1 MKKSI
6 FVFIS
11 VCLLLTIACSDNKHY
26 DDILLR
32 AEGLMRTNPDSSL
45 AILNAADSLKP
56 NFSLKQKMK
65 YELLLTNAQNKTYVV
80 FTSDSTAKRLV
91 DYYDKHG
98 TANEK
103 IMANYL
109 LGRVYMDMNKL
120 PMALQSFQNAI
131 SDADTTSKDCDYYT
145 LSRVYTQA
153 SDIFKYQLMPKNE
166 IEYLKLSE
174 KYAWKAKDTITA
186 INDYA
191 HTTSYYESINNID
204 TMIIISEKAAT
215 LYKKYGYKEDGASM
229 IGNAIH
235 GLIAKANYAKAKRY
249 TDYYIAN
256 SGRFDSKGNII
267 KGFENF
273 YYTLGLYYMYTG
285 KPDSAEY
292 YFQKEL
298 REGKDYNNKIAGN
311 YGLGLLYQKMG
322 KYELSSKHALRA
334 YEIKDT
340 AYVKDLAENLQQIQ
354 SAYDYSN
361 HQQIAENEKIKRSQA
376 DVRSL
381 FLVIVIMM
389 LALIFYLV
397 KKKRD
402 AKMVYLRETYQCKLE
417 TQRQAEK
424 DLIMLKSVENESLS
438 KMIDEKSKLVE
449 KLNNEIGKYKRR
461 YKYND
466 DELNINESEIY
477 KRFKSYAGSK
487 TAKSPTAQDWDDL
500 RAWANKTIPNFY
512 SFFISEHSLNNA
524 EYEICILTRLDFS
537 PSEISALK
545 GYDKSSIST
554 ARRRIVEKITGEE
567 GSAKM
572 LDEIVKRN

>member
-32 AEGLMRTNPDSSL
+32 AEGLMKTNPDSSL
-45 AILNAADSLKP
+45 AILNAADSLTP

-65 YELLLTNAQNKTYVV
+65 YELLLTNAQNKTDAV
-80 FTSDSTAKRLV
+80 FTSDSAAKRLV

-103 IMANYL
+103 MMANYL
-109 LGRVYMDMNKL
+109 LGYIYLNMKKL

-131 SDADTTSKDCDYYT
+131 SNADTTSKDCDYYT
-145 LSRVYTQA
+145 LSLIHIQSSAIY
-153 SDIFKYQLMPKNE
+153 E
-166 IEYLKLSE
+166 IQYLPWKELGSLVLGE
-174 KYAWKAKDTITA
+174 KYAWMAKDTFTA
-186 INDYA
+186 INAYCQR
-191 HTTSYYESINNID
+191 TSVYSYLNENDSVLSISNKSARLF
-204 TMIIISEKAAT
+204 M
-215 LYKKYGYKEDGASM
+215 KYGYKKEAAMM
-229 IGNAIH
+229 IGTMTDF
-235 GLIAKANYAKAKRY
+235 LIRKGEYAKAKKCI
-249 TDYYIAN
+249 DYYETY
-256 SGRFDSKGNII
+256 SGRFDSKGNIF

-273 YYTLGLYYMYTG
+273 YYTLGTYYMNTG

-292 YFQKEL
+292 YFRKEL
-298 REGKDYNNKIAGN
+298 REGKDENNQNAGSR
-311 YGLGLLYQKMG
+311 GLSLLFYKTHKPDSAA
-322 KYELSSKHALRA
+322 KYAIRA
-334 YEIKDT
+334 YEINDS
-340 AYVKDLAENLQQIQ
+340 AYSENVANNLMQIQ
-354 SAYDYSN
+354 SAYDYS
-361 HQQIAENEKIKRSQA
+361 HQQQIAENEKIKRSQA

-524 EYEICILTRLDFS
+524 EYEICILTRLGFS

-572 LDEIVKRN
+572 LDEIV

>member
-1 MKKSI
+1 M
-6 FVFIS
+6 
-11 VCLLLTIACSDNKHY
+11 
-26 DDILLR
+26 
-32 AEGLMRTNPDSSL
+32 
-45 AILNAADSLKP
+45 
-56 NFSLKQKMK
+56 
-65 YELLLTNAQNKTYVV
+65 
-80 FTSDSTAKRLV
+80 
-91 DYYDKHG
+91 
-98 TANEK
+98 
-103 IMANYL
+103 
-109 LGRVYMDMNKL
+109 
-120 PMALQSFQNAI
+120 
-131 SDADTTSKDCDYYT
+131 
-145 LSRVYTQA
+145 
-153 SDIFKYQLMPKNE
+153 
-166 IEYLKLSE
+166 
-174 KYAWKAKDTITA
+174 
-186 INDYA
+186 
-191 HTTSYYESINNID
+191 
-204 TMIIISEKAAT
+204 
-215 LYKKYGYKEDGASM
+215 
-229 IGNAIH
+229 
-235 GLIAKANYAKAKRY
+235 
-249 TDYYIAN
+249 
-256 SGRFDSKGNII
+256 
-267 KGFENF
+267 
-273 YYTLGLYYMYTG
+273 
-285 KPDSAEY
+285 
-292 YFQKEL
+292 
-298 REGKDYNNKIAGN
+298 
-311 YGLGLLYQKMG
+311 
-322 KYELSSKHALRA
+322 
-334 YEIKDT
+334 
-340 AYVKDLAENLQQIQ
+340 QIQ
-354 SAYDYSN
+354 SAYDYSH

-402 AKMVYLRETYQCKLE
+402 AKMIYLRETYQCKLE

-500 RAWANKTIPNFY
+500 RTWANKTISNFY

-524 EYEICILTRLDFS
+524 EYEICILTRLGFS